1 MKYYESDNKMGPYK
15 KIALFIFLPCLIF
28 FEHYFN
34 LFKLQK
40 VMETQGGAL
49 VFALPTLV
57 FEQLTPETLIVLGAT
72 AYLVVIN
79 VVRFCCAFS
88 DWLFH
93 SVVFEFDE
101 VTEMTITWVSGL
113 FGISLLGFFSQWWI
127 GGAKAEG
134 ENYLFTA
141 VPVLLSAF
149 GLWLGITKSTY
160 GFPKASGAT
169 ASDEG
174 RHAAQRQQPV
184 PFVNVVPSNA
194 SQTQSDEPPVARK
207 QKSRITFVD
216 IQGNT
221 EIKRRLLN
229 AAKAITAQRPQDGP
243 AKRNGILLHGEPG
256 NGKTIF
262 AEALAGE
269 MGLPILKLTHSD
281 VASKWIGE
289 RTEKIASAFKQ
300 AISAQPCV
308 LFIDEIDSFIA
319 DRSGSGSSSKEDGD
333 VVNSLLTLLVDIRQ
347 HRVIVMAATN
357 YVDRL
362 DGAAIREGRF
372 DFKVEITPPDEQARI
387 GLLTAGL
394 SKNLK
399 SISAT
404 PQTIQVVA
412 QRWNGFSVK
421 RILAVTEE
429 LPSYLAELQE
439 GGTRKTSL
447 EFEDF
452 MAALRRIQG
461 RKGASPEN
469 VKPMSDLILP
479 EVTKEALEMLSSRL
493 RDPQRV
499 ERLGGSLPT
508 GVLFFGPP
516 GTGKTA
522 ACKALAKEV
531 VWAFLI
537 ATGTDLSRD
546 PKELDKL
553 YSKAKELRPCIIF
566 IDEAD
571 DLVRSREYSNN
582 TESTNKLLTLMDGVN
597 DRIRDVVWIAAT
609 NHPDNIDQALLRGGR
624 FTEKVEFV
632 RPEESQMVTHVDK
645 WLKARKIRLEP
656 GFTAQELAE
665 AVGDESIANLEAVL
679 QYAVNR
685 AISKTTLDYVVLSK
699 EDAARGIGSVL
710 GKQVEFAETTAGMD
724 YTDTTFHEPKPEPE
738 PLIAAAATSQ
748 PAAARQALNAPQQPQ
763 SKPVRPAARRE
774 QPLPPISVVQSRPS
788 GLRVMTLSDH
798 TQDMVHKQA
807 TGRMNE
813 YQTKQN
819 QYHGA
824 LEARDRTKQRYRAD
838 LAIAWDRKD
847 KIGLLKGAW
856 NTLFG
861 ALPAVPN
868 APTLAPAS
876 DQEQV
881 WASGNQGEEA
891 VTAVLSSQLFEDWT
905 LLRGYHGA
913 RGEID
918 LMLVGSQGCVA
929 IEVKNINGLV
939 KCYGDSWTRDKYDNY
954 GNLKESNIAI
964 SDKKGRS
971 PSRQLNESVDF
982 LQSHLQKTFPDFYI
996 RRAVILSHEKS
1007 KLGNMSAPTVDYI
1020 TTLSNLHVPSLTQ
1033 GGSIS
1038 PDQAARLIDA
1048 IRRDHLYHANRRATQ
1063 A

>member
-1 MKYYESDNKMGPYK
+1 MNVLIRFCSFIWDELLQPVIYW
-15 KIALFIFLPCLIF
+15 IALLSCIAIGASVFFGLVQAIPEKKHLADLTFTISPSTTEASILLGASAYLAFLHVIKYISVALKGEDREFSPNEGLTSLLIGISTPSITIGSGLVLVAWAF
-28 FEHYFN
+28 AG
-34 LFKLQK
+34 QK
-40 VMETQGGAL
+40 SPDTSFL
-49 VFALPTLV
+49 SI
-57 FEQLTPETLIVLGAT
+57 IVLSIA
-72 AYLVVIN
+72 I
-79 VVRFCCAFS
+79 
-88 DWLFH
+88 
-93 SVVFEFDE
+93 
-101 VTEMTITWVSGL
+101 
-113 FGISLLGFFSQWWI
+113 
-127 GGAKAEG
+127 
-134 ENYLFTA
+134 
-141 VPVLLSAF
+141 LLSF
-149 GLWLGITKSTY
+149 MQYTTGWNYGQGIKKDTSPRY
-160 GFPKASGAT
+160 ASK
-169 ASDEG
+169 
-174 RHAAQRQQPV
+174 QQSQAPLIK
-184 PFVNVVPSNA
+184 NYTPS
-194 SQTQSDEPPVARK
+194 EERPPVARVEK
-207 QKSRITFVD
+207 PKITYAN

-221 EIKRRLLN
+221 DIKRRLLA
-229 AAKAITAQRPQDGP
+229 AAKAIASQDSENGP
-243 AKRNGILLHGEPG
+243 EQRNGILLHGEPG

-269 MGLPILKLTHSD
+269 MGLRIFKLTHSD
-281 VASKWIGE
+281 VASKWVGD
-289 RTEKIASAFKQ
+289 RTEKIVSVFNWAKR
-300 AISAQPCV
+300 AQPCV
-308 LFIDEIDSFIA
+308 LFIDEIDSFLA
-319 DRSGSGSSSKEDGD
+319 DRSGSQGRNKEDDD

-394 SKNLK
+394 AKNLK
-399 SISAT
+399 SISAS

-429 LPSYLAELQE
+429 LPSYLAERQE

-447 EFEDF
+447 EYEDF

-461 RKGASPEN
+461 RKGSSPEN
-469 VKPMSDLILP
+469 VKPMSELILP

-499 ERLGGSLPT
+499 ERMGGSLPT

-531 VWAFLI
+531 DWAFLI
-537 ATGTDLSRD
+537 ATGTDLARD

-553 YSKAKELRPCIIF
+553 YTKAKELRPCIIF

-571 DLVRSREYSNN
+571 DLVRSREHSNN

-632 RPEESQMVTHVDK
+632 RPEESQMVIHVDK

-656 GFTAQELAE
+656 AFTAQELAE

-699 EDAARGIGSVL
+699 EDAARGISSVL
-710 GKQVEFAETTAGMD
+710 GKHVEFAETTAGTD
-724 YTDTTFHEPKPEPE
+724 YTDATFHEPEPEPE
-738 PLIAAAATSQ
+738 FQAGPELPSGPEPTIHAVANSEPAT
-748 PAAARQALNAPQQPQ
+748 AREAFHAPQAPQP
-763 SKPVRPAARRE
+763 KPARPAARRK
-774 QPLPPISVVQSRPS
+774 QPLPPIPVTQTRPT
-788 GLRVMTLSDH
+788 GLKVMTLSDH
-798 TQDMVHKQA
+798 TQDMVNKEA
-807 TGRMNE
+807 SGRMRD
-813 YQTKQN
+813 YQAKQ
-819 QYHGA
+819 QRYDSA
-824 LEARDRTKQRYRAD
+824 LEARDRTKERYRAD
-838 LAIAWDRKD
+838 LSRAWEQKD
-847 KIGLLKGAW
+847 KVGLLKGTW

-861 ALPAVPN
+861 TLPEVPN

-876 DQEQV
+876 DEERV
-881 WASGNQGEEA
+881 WASGNEGEEA
-891 VTAVLSSQLFEDWT
+891 VTAVLSAQLYDNWT

-929 IEVKNINGLV
+929 IEVKNIKGLV
-939 KCYGDSWTRDKYDNY
+939 KCYGDSWTRDKYDNF
-954 GNLKESNIAI
+954 GNLKETNIAI
-964 SDKKGRS
+964 SDNKGRG
-971 PSRQLNESVDF
+971 PSRQLNESADF
-982 LQSHLQKTFPDFYI
+982 LQAHLKKTFPNLHI

-1007 KLGNMSAPTVDYI
+1007 KLGTVSAPTVDYI
-1020 TTLSNLHVPSLTQ
+1020 STLSDLHVPSLTH
-1033 GGSIS
+1033 GPIIS
-1038 PDQAARLIDA
+1038 PDEATRLIDA
-1048 IRRDHLYHANRRATQ
+1048 IRRDHLYHANWRAS
-1063 A
+1063 